1 MQKIDL
7 DHNGHDLEDFHEQ
20 TRSPRDLYLMGGSF
34 SIFAIALFLRL
45 WQLDQIPFPVF
56 DEVFFPKYAE
66 EYLAGSPT
74 WEGHPPL
81 AKYLIMLGIIL
92 F

>member
-7 DHNGHDLEDFHEQ
+7 DQNGHNLKDFREQ

-45 WQLDQIPFPVF
+45 WQLQKVHH
-56 DEVFFPKYAE
+56 A
-66 EYLAGSPT
+66 L
-74 WEGHPPL
+74 
-81 AKYLIMLGIIL
+81 M
-92 F
+92 